1 MVDLKVRNS
10 YTNGLRIYFVT
21 VKHGHM
27 GWQMSV
33 SASHFKSDASDN
45 STLFLSGGNCFTAD
59 LDASRHNGTTA
70 SKISFVRHLIVS
82 VLPT

>member
-1 MVDLKVRNS
+1 MGFEFISL
-10 YTNGLRIYFVT
+10 
-21 VKHGHM
+21 KHGHM
-27 GWQMSV
+27 GWQMSM
-33 SASHFKSDASDN
+33 SASHCFKSDTSDN
-45 STLFLSGGNCFTAD
+45 STLFLFGGNCFTAD